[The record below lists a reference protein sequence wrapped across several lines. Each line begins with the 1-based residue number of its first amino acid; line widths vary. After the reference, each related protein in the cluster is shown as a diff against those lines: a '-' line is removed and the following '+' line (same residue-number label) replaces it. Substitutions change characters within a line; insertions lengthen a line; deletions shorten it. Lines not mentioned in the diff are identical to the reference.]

1 MSCWCFRWDA
11 YIEGKSNPL
20 LLHCGV
26 WISISHKLRIL
37 LKVMNFVF
45 RLAILCMCST
55 LLPTNRSV
63 FSMSD
68 VLYILKKTEEKMRVY
83 KIKLMCTSFIFLFQ
97 GLRIRIPWIYTADYR
112 NVDSET
118 IRLNKWKRRCYRT
131 RDLIVCICNSVMKFQ
146 NWSCS

>member
-1 MSCWCFRWDA
+1 
-11 YIEGKSNPL
+11 
-20 LLHCGV
+20 
-26 WISISHKLRIL
+26 
-37 LKVMNFVF
+37 MNFVF

-83 KIKLMCTSFIFLFQ
+83 KIKLMCASFIFLFQ

-118 IRLNKWKRRCYRT
+118 IRLNK
-131 RDLIVCICNSVMKFQ
+131 
-146 NWSCS
+146 